1 MTIAVAPYSTTGI
14 KKAIAPALAMM
25 AGDGAM
31 ACLWRA
37 AVWMQRDMIWIQRV
51 MVWMSATMA

>member
-1 MTIAVAPYSTTGI
+1 MAIAAAPYSTTSI
-14 KKAIAPALAMM
+14 KKAIAPTLAMM

-37 AVWMQRDMIWIQRV
+37 VV
-51 MVWMSATMA
+51 

>member
-1 MTIAVAPYSTTGI
+1 MTIAAAPYSTTDI
-14 KKAIAPALAMM
+14 KKAIAPPLAMM

-37 AVWMQRDMIWIQRV
+37 VVWRQR
-51 MVWMSATMA
+51 AEA